1 MESQEN
7 LMDRQ
12 QVSWLIVRAFGLYL
26 LFQAFMLVPEL
37 LTGIYTTR
45 AYNNIMSSIGDGSTS
60 RMTTTMY
67 RNLLLGLL
75 LRIVLYS
82 AVGTYLL
89 RGGGFLVRLLQRVPD
104 APTEAGG
111 ESDAQQQLIGGERK

>member
-1 MESQEN
+1 
-7 LMDRQ
+7 MDRQ

-26 LFQAFMLVPEL
+26 LFHAFMLLPDL
-37 LTGIYTTR
+37 LTSIYTTR
-45 AYNNIMSSIGDGSTS
+45 AYKDIMSSIGDGSAS

-67 RNLLLGLL
+67 RNLLFALL
-75 LRIVLYS
+75 LRIILFS

-104 APTEAGG
+104 TPTEVGG
-111 ESDAQQQLIGGERK
+111 EDDAQQSVGREAR

>member
-1 MESQEN
+1 MMN
-7 LMDRQ
+7 RQ

-45 AYNNIMSSIGDGSTS
+45 AYNNIMSSLGDGSTS
-60 RMTTTMY
+60 RMTATMY

-75 LRIVLYS
+75 LRIVLFS
-82 AVGTYLL
+82 AVGTYLRL
-89 RGGGFLVRLLQRVPD
+89 GGAFLVRLLDRAPNP
-104 APTEAGG
+104 PTEVGNEG
-111 ESDAQQQLIGGERK
+111 DAQQIVGPERR

>member
-1 MESQEN
+1 
-7 LMDRQ
+7 MDRQ

-26 LFQAFMLVPEL
+26 LFHAFMLLPDL
-37 LTGIYTTR
+37 LTSIYTTR
-45 AYNNIMSSIGDGSTS
+45 AYNNIMSSIGDGSAS

-67 RNLLLGLL
+67 RNLLFALL
-75 LRIVLYS
+75 LRIILFS

-104 APTEAGG
+104 TPTEVDDEG
-111 ESDAQQQLIGGERK
+111 DAQQIVGPERGERVP

>member
-1 MESQEN
+1 
-7 LMDRQ
+7 MDRL
-12 QVSWLIVRAFGLYL
+12 QVSWVIVRAFGLYL

>member
-1 MESQEN
+1 
-7 LMDRQ
+7 MDRQ

-26 LFQAFMLVPEL
+26 LFQAFMLLPEL

-45 AYNNIMSSIGDGSTS
+45 AYNNIMSSLGDVSTS

-75 LRIVLYS
+75 LRIVLFS
-82 AVGTYLL
+82 AIGTYLL
-89 RGGGFLVRLLQRVPD
+89 RRGGFLVRLLDRAPNP
-104 APTEAGG
+104 PTEGG
-111 ESDAQQQLIGGERK
+111 N